1 MKTSLR
7 IAIFAS
13 GGGSNARSILQHFE
27 NSEVASV
34 VLLGCNRKSAGAF
47 NHAADFRVDAWH
59 FTKDDLQNGS
69 VLQKLKDYDVDLV
82 VLAGFLLMIPA
93 ALVKAY
99 PDRIL
104 NIHPALL
111 PRYGGEGMFGMNV
124 HNAVKSSGDAFSG
137 MTIHLVNEHYDEGE
151 ILFQATTEL
160 VPADTA
166 EDIASKVLKLEHLYY
181 PQVIESFCKS
191 IV

>member
-1 MKTSLR
+1 MDRPIR

-13 GGGSNARSILQHFE
+13 GGGSNARSIMQHFQ

-47 NHAADFRVDAWH
+47 SHASEFNIASWH
-59 FTKDDLQNGS
+59 FTKDDLQS
-69 VLQKLKDYDVDLV
+69 DAVLEKLKSFEIDLL
-82 VLAGFLLMIPA
+82 VLAGFLLMVPES
-93 ALVKAY
+93 LVKAF

-111 PRYGGEGMFGMNV
+111 PRYGGEGMYGMNV
-124 HNAVKSSGDAFSG
+124 HKAVKTAGDSFSG
-137 MTIHLVNEHYDEGE
+137 TTIHLVNEHYDEGE

-160 VPADTA
+160 TPDDTA
-166 EDIASKVLKLEHLYY
+166 ESIAAKVLVLEHRYY
-181 PQVIESFCKS
+181 PQVIESFCKT

>member
-1 MKTSLR
+1 MDRPIR

-13 GGGSNARSILQHFE
+13 GGGSNARSIMQHFQ
-27 NSEVASV
+27 NSDIASV

-47 NHAADFRVDAWH
+47 NHASEFNIHSWH
-59 FTKDDLQNGS
+59 FTKDDLQSDS
-69 VLQKLKDYDVDLV
+69 VLEKLKSFDIDLI
-82 VLAGFLLMIPA
+82 VLAGFLLMVPEK
-93 ALVKAY
+93 LVKAY

-111 PRYGGEGMFGMNV
+111 PRYGGEGMYGMNV
-124 HNAVKSSGDAFSG
+124 HKAVKNAGDSFSG
-137 MTIHLVNEHYDEGE
+137 MTIHLVNERYDEGE

-160 VPADTA
+160 TSDDTA
-166 EDIASKVLKLEHLYY
+166 ESIAAKVLALEHRYY
-181 PQVIESFCKS
+181 PQVIESYCKT